1 LVTRVVLLLLALL
14 TLPSPAF
21 AQEPPSRKST
31 VVKYREVYRNLP
43 PGEERGW
50 RIINATCWEHRAEG
64 CGLFRK
70 TSGTN
75 YAGFSIDI
83 LIFKKDGKFYSFDVL
98 EDAEGRAEPQWGRT
112 SPTGF
117 APPEKWAAPLD
128 PGILPPPPPTP
139 IPEPP
144 PSCPPPPAC
153 PTCPPDQVEEVK
165 ELKARLKACEE
176 APPPPAPPCPT
187 PTLRCSKIFG
197 LFIRSC
203 EIVYE

>member
-117 APPEKWAAPLD
+117 APPEKWAAPHSDSGASAL
-128 PGILPPPPPTP
+128 LPPASRLPHL
-139 IPEPP
+139 
-144 PSCPPPPAC
+144 PS
-153 PTCPPDQVEEVK
+153 
-165 ELKARLKACEE
+165 
-176 APPPPAPPCPT
+176 
-187 PTLRCSKIFG
+187 
-197 LFIRSC
+197 RSGGRGQGA
-203 EIVYE
+203 EGAAEGV